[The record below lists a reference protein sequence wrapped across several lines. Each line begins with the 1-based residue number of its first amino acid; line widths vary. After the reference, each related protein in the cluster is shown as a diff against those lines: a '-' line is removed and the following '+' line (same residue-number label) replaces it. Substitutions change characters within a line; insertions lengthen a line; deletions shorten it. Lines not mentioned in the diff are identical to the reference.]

1 MMNQYPFIPPLDT
14 KQVKE
19 LVRQIRVLRY
29 DYPSLSD
36 QELADEWVE
45 AQHRVI
51 EEGRA
56 CPYADW
62 IEGDRWRQG
71 FQRAVDH
78 AARMKVQK
86 QRAKESRQR
95 WKDIIRDK
103 QPSTPAQQRYVKRLA
118 KKHNLVLDVPPDQMS
133 KLAASRMIQKLIDA
147 PPPEST

>member
-1 MMNQYPFIPPLDT
+1 MNQYPFIPPLDT

-29 DYPSLSD
+29 DYPALSD
-36 QELADEWVE
+36 QEVADEWVE
-45 AQHRVI
+45 DQRRVI

-56 CPYADW
+56 CAFADW
-62 IEGDRWRQG
+62 IEGDRWRSG
-71 FQRAVDH
+71 FQKAVDH

-86 QRAKESRQR
+86 ARAKESRQR

-118 KKHNLVLDVPPDQMS
+118 KKHDMVLTTPPDELS
-133 KLAASRMIQKLIDA
+133 KLAASRLIQKLLDT
-147 PPPEST
+147 PESPL

>member
-1 MMNQYPFIPPLDT
+1 MNQYPFIPPLET

-45 AQHRVI
+45 SQRRVI

-56 CPYADW
+56 CAFADW
-62 IEGDRWRQG
+62 IETDRWRSG
-71 FQRAVDH
+71 FQRAVDF
-78 AARMKVQK
+78 AARLKLQK

-103 QPSTPAQQRYVKRLA
+103 QPSTAAQQRYLTRLA
-118 KKHNLVLDVPPDQMS
+118 KKHSFTLATPPDQLS
-133 KLAASRMIQKLIDA
+133 KLAASKLIQKFLEET
-147 PPPEST
+147 PPESR